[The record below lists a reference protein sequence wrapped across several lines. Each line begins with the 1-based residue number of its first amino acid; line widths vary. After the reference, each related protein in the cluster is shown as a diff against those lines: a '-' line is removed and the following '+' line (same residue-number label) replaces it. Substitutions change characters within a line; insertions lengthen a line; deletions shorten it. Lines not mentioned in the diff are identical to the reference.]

1 MAAGNYKCST
11 AGKVLSKATRYTECL
26 CVQVLI
32 INPNWSSLNK
42 GDNKRP
48 MGLGGSACVNLHSGL
63 SLIPR
68 LKEKVQP

>member
-48 MGLGGSACVNLHSGL
+48 MGLGVVRVSICTVA
-63 SLIPR
+63 
-68 LKEKVQP
+68 